1 MSEAGSS
8 WRLLVHDP
16 DPNQPGHYT
25 TAHHVTPAPAP
36 NATSPWSAQ
45 HVIPGA
51 VFDELVAGSWL
62 HVEDMGPGVDDHD
75 NEITDGS
82 SVWWM
87 QVAGAT
93 LWVEVDP
100 EGRPVSLRYYPPG
113 TYSRPRMRVR
123 RRNDDRRTTP

>member
-1 MSEAGSS
+1 
-8 WRLLVHDP
+8 
-16 DPNQPGHYT
+16 
-25 TAHHVTPAPAP
+25 
-36 NATSPWSAQ
+36 
-45 HVIPGA
+45 
-51 VFDELVAGSWL
+51 
-62 HVEDMGPGVDDHD
+62 MGPGVDDHD

-113 TYSRPRMRVR
+113 TYAAAVPGCVYAEG
-123 RRNDDRRTTP
+123 NDDRGRRRDPGVWSVWVAGL